1 MRAVARQT
9 AERWTSIVA
18 EAEIPGAHHADIA
31 LKHRVSLSALKY
43 HVYKARHGRAVT
55 PRLLPV
61 RIGGETLLLQAQVGA
76 IRVSFPRG
84 APPRPSPRGWRPS
97 PKPRADSSG

>member
-1 MRAVARQT
+1 MARHA

-18 EAEIPGAHHADIA
+18 EAETPGVRHADVA

-43 HVYKARHGRAVT
+43 HVYKARRGGRGGA

-61 RIGGETLLLQAQVGA
+61 RIGAEPPVLQAQVGA
-76 IRVSFPRG
+76 IRVSFSEG
-84 APPRPSPRGWRPS
+84 CSPVYVAALLTALG
-97 PKPRADSSG
+97 KAVC